1 MTVQY
6 GHFKTGEPEL
16 RRFTKSTPPGGI
28 RQVLAT
34 AVATAALA
42 ACATLPE
49 RVPAA
54 QTATPDHFAA
64 AQSLTATPADWP
76 QSNWWEAYGDAQLTA
91 LIAEALANSPTL
103 AQAEARV
110 RAASAG
116 VEGARGNAGP
126 NLSLS
131 ASAVEQ
137 KQSYNFGIPPAF
149 VPQGY
154 NDYGRATLNLNY
166 EFDFWGRNRAAIAAA
181 TSQTRAA
188 RADAAE
194 ARLMLSTAIAGAYAD
209 FARLSAERTI
219 SERTL
224 EVRNQTAQLVSHRV
238 TAGLDNRGTQRQAEA
253 GPPAARAQI
262 AAIDEALAQTRNRIA
277 ALLGAGPDRGL
288 TLTPPQ
294 QVSLRAFGLPHNL
307 TADLIGRRPD
317 IVAARWRAEAA
328 AHTTDQ
334 ARASFYP
341 NVNLVAFLGVE
352 SLGLSNLT
360 AHGSDIGS
368 IGPALSLPIF
378 DSGRLSANLHRA
390 DAERDAAVAEYN
402 ATLTEALHQLADVA
416 ASERFLD
423 TRLSETRAALAANED
438 AYRVAHDR
446 YDGGLS
452 NYQTVL
458 IAEDAVLTQRLAV
471 ADLES
476 RRFALDVAL
485 VRALGGGFTSD

>member
-1 MTVQY
+1 LTATV
-6 GHFKTGEPEL
+6 
-16 RRFTKSTPPGGI
+16 
-28 RQVLAT
+28 A
-34 AVATAALA
+34 AVALA
-42 ACATLPE
+42 ACATLPA

-54 QTATPDHFAA
+54 QAAPPDHFAA
-64 AQSLTATPADWP
+64 TQTLAASPADWP
-76 QSNWWEAYGDAQLTA
+76 QGNWWEAYNDPQLTT
-91 LIAEALANSPTL
+91 LIGEALANSPTL
-103 AQAEARV
+103 VQAEARV
-110 RAASAG
+110 RAAHAG

-126 NLSLS
+126 NLSLN

-154 NDYGRATLNLNY
+154 NDYGRATLDLTY
-166 EFDFWGRNRAAIAAA
+166 EIDFWGRNRAAITAA
-181 TSQTRAA
+181 TSQARAA
-188 RADAAE
+188 QADAAE
-194 ARLMLSTAIAGAYAD
+194 ARLMLSTAVASAYAD
-209 FARLSAERTI
+209 FARLSAEREI
-219 SERTL
+219 AARTL
-224 EVRNQTAQLVSHRV
+224 EVRTQTAQLVAHRV
-238 TAGLDNRGTQRQAEA
+238 QSGLDNRGTQRQAEA

-262 AAIDEALAQTRNRIA
+262 AAIDEALAQTRNGIA

-288 TLTPPQ
+288 TLTAPPQ
-294 QVSLRAFGLPHNL
+294 VNLHAYGLPQNL
-307 TADLIGRRPD
+307 AVDLIGRRPD

-328 AHTTDQ
+328 SHTTDQ

-341 NVNLVAFLGVE
+341 NVNLVAFLGLQ

-360 AHGSDIGS
+360 AQGSDIGS
-368 IGPALSLPIF
+368 IGPAISLPIF

-416 ASERFLD
+416 ASERALD
-423 TRLSETRAALAANED
+423 TRSNETRAALAANED

-458 IAEDAVLTQRLAV
+458 IAEDAVLAQRLAV

-485 VRALGGGFTSD
+485 VRALGGGFTSEQIH

>member
-1 MTVQY
+1 
-6 GHFKTGEPEL
+6 L
-16 RRFTKSTPPGGI
+16 SRFTKSTPLFGS
-28 RQVLAT
+28 RQVLA
-34 AVATAALA
+34 ASLAATALA

-49 RVPAA
+49 RTPAA
-54 QTATPDHFAA
+54 QTATPDHFAT
-64 AQSLTATPADWP
+64 AQSLVASPADWP
-76 QSNWWEAYGDAQLTA
+76 QSNWWEGYNDPQLTT
-91 LIAEALANSPTL
+91 LISEALANSPTL

-110 RAASAG
+110 RAATAG

-126 NLSLS
+126 NLSLN

-181 TSQTRAA
+181 TSQARAA
-188 RADAAE
+188 QADAAE
-194 ARLMLSTAIAGAYAD
+194 ARLMLSTAVASAYAD
-209 FARLSAERTI
+209 LARLTAEHNI
-219 SERTL
+219 AARTL
-224 EVRNQTAQLVSHRV
+224 EVRTQTAQLVSHRV
-238 TAGLDNRGTQRQAEA
+238 SAGLDNRGTQRQAEA

-288 TLTPPQ
+288 TLTAPPQ
-294 QVSLRAFGLPHNL
+294 MNLRAYGLPPNL
-307 TADLIGRRPD
+307 AADLMGRRPD

-328 AHTTDQ
+328 THTTDQ

-360 AHGSDIGS
+360 AQGSDIGS
-368 IGPALSLPIF
+368 IGPAVSLPIF

-402 ATLTEALHQLADVA
+402 GTLTEALHQLADVA
-416 ASERFLD
+416 ASERALD
-423 TRLSETRAALAANED
+423 TRLNETRAALAANED
-438 AYRVAHDR
+438 AYHVAHDR

-458 IAEDAVLTQRLAV
+458 IAEDAVLVQRLAV

-485 VRALGGGFTSD
+485 VRALGGGFTSEQVH

>member
-1 MTVQY
+1 
-6 GHFKTGEPEL
+6 L
-16 RRFTKSTPPGGI
+16 SRFTKFTPRGGI
-28 RQVLAT
+28 RQVLT
-34 AVATAALA
+34 AAAAAAALA
-42 ACATLPE
+42 ACATVPE

-54 QTATPDHFAA
+54 RAATADHFAA
-64 AQSLTATPADWP
+64 AQSLTAAQADWP
-76 QSNWWEAYGDAQLTA
+76 QANWWEAYNDPQLTT
-91 LIAEALANSPTL
+91 LITEALANSPTL

-116 VEGARGNAGP
+116 IESARGNAGP
-126 NLSLS
+126 NVSLN

-137 KQSYNFGIPPAF
+137 KQSYNFGIPAAF

-154 NDYGRATLNLNY
+154 NDYGRATIDLNY

-181 TSQTRAA
+181 TSQARAA

-194 ARLMLSTAIAGAYAD
+194 ARLMLSTAIASTYAD
-209 FARLSAERTI
+209 FARLTAERAI
-219 SERTL
+219 AQRTL
-224 EVRNQTAQLVSHRV
+224 EVRSQTAQLVMHRV
-238 TAGLDNRGTQRQAEA
+238 RAGLDNRGTQRQAEA

-262 AAIDEALAQTRNRIA
+262 AALDEALAQTRNQLA
-277 ALLGAGPDRGL
+277 ALMGAGPDRGSAIA
-288 TLTPPQ
+288 PPT
-294 QVSLRAFGLPHNL
+294 QVSLHSFGLPQNL

-328 AHTTDQ
+328 SHTTEQ

-341 NVNLVAFLGVE
+341 NVNLVAFLGVQ

-360 AHGSDIGS
+360 AQGSDIGS
-368 IGPALSLPIF
+368 IGPAISLPIF
-378 DSGRLSANLHRA
+378 DSGRLGANLHRA
-390 DAERDAAVAEYN
+390 DAERDSAIAEYN

-416 ASERFLD
+416 ASERALD
-423 TRLSETRAALAANED
+423 TRLNETRAALAANED

-452 NYQTVL
+452 NYQSVL
-458 IAEDAVLTQRLAV
+458 IAEDAVLAQRLAV

-485 VRALGGGFTSD
+485 VRALGGGFTYEQIH